1 MKVEYRDKCRALK
14 SHILGDDITFVME
27 AHNALSA
34 KIAEEAGF
42 PAVWASG
49 LSISATLGLADR
61 NHASWTQVLDVAE
74 FMADHV
80 DVPVLLDGDTGFG
93 NYQNVMRL
101 TRKLGQRGI
110 AGVCLEDKLFPKLNS
125 FLGEN
130 QELAPVED
138 FCSKLRAAKDSQ
150 LDENFTVVA
159 RTETLIAGRGMDEA
173 LERAVRYREAGAD
186 AILIHSKR
194 KTADEVLEFARRW
207 ERRSPLVVVPT
218 MYYRTPASA
227 FREAGISCV
236 IWANHSLRSSIS
248 AMRRTTSAI
257 MRNQSVAPIEEDIAS
272 LDEVFNLTG
281 EVQAR
286 EADRRYA
293 L

>member
-1 MKVEYRDKCRALK
+1 MKVNYQDKCRALK
-14 SHILGDDITFVME
+14 SYILGDDITFVME

-34 KIAEEAGF
+34 RIAQEAGF
-42 PAVWASG
+42 RAVWASG

-80 DVPVLLDGDTGFG
+80 SVPVLLDGDTGFG

-110 AGVCLEDKLFPKLNS
+110 AGVCLEDKIFPKLNS
-125 FLGEN
+125 FLGDN
-130 QELAPVED
+130 QELTPIDD

-150 LDENFTVVA
+150 VDENFSVIA
-159 RTETLIAGRGMDEA
+159 RTETLIAGRGMEEA
-173 LERAVRYREAGAD
+173 LERAERYREAGAD

-227 FREAGISCV
+227 FRDAGISCV

-257 MRNQSVAPIEEDIAS
+257 MRNESVAPIEEDIAS

-286 EADRRYA
+286 EADKRYA

>member
-1 MKVEYRDKCRALK
+1 VDYRDKCRSLK
-14 SHILGDDITFVME
+14 GHVQGDELTFIME

-34 KIAEEAGF
+34 KIAQEAGF
-42 PAVWASG
+42 PAIWASG

-74 FMADHV
+74 FMADHI

-101 TRKLGQRGI
+101 VRKLGQRGI
-110 AGVCLEDKLFPKLNS
+110 SGVALEDKIFPKLNS

-130 QELAPVED
+130 QELTPVED
-138 FCSKLRAAKDSQ
+138 FCSKLRAAKDAQ
-150 LDENFTVVA
+150 LDPNFVVIA
-159 RTETLIAGRGMDEA
+159 RTEALISGRGMGEA
-173 LERAVRYREAGAD
+173 MERAERYREAGAD

-194 KTADEVLEFARRW
+194 KTPEEVLEFARRW

-236 IWANHSLRSSIS
+236 IWANHSLRASIS

-257 MRNQSVAPIEEDIAS
+257 LRNESVEPVEGDIAS
-272 LDEVFNLTG
+272 LEDVFNLTG

-286 EADRRYA
+286 EADKRYA

>member
-1 MKVEYRDKCRALK
+1 MKVDYRDKCRALK

-80 DVPVLLDGDTGFG
+80 NVPVLLDGDTGFG

-110 AGVCLEDKLFPKLNS
+110 AGVCLEDKIFPKLNS

-130 QELAPVED
+130 QELTPIDD

-150 LDENFTVVA
+150 LDDSFTVVA

-173 LERAVRYREAGAD
+173 LERAERYREAGAD

-207 ERRSPLVVVPT
+207 ERRGPLVVVPT

-227 FREAGISCV
+227 FRDAGISCV

-257 MRNQSVAPIEEDIAS
+257 MRNESVAPIEEDIAS

-286 EADRRYA
+286 EADKRYA

>member
-1 MKVEYRDKCRALK
+1 MDYRDKCRALK
-14 SHILGDDITFVME
+14 SYILGDDITFIME

-34 KIAEEAGF
+34 RIAQEAGF
-42 PAVWASG
+42 RAVWASG

-80 DVPVLLDGDTGFG
+80 SVPVLLDGDTGFG

-110 AGVCLEDKLFPKLNS
+110 AGVCLEDKIFPKLNS
-125 FLGEN
+125 FLGDN
-130 QELAPVED
+130 QELTPIDD

-150 LDENFTVVA
+150 LDENFSVIA
-159 RTETLIAGRGMDEA
+159 RTETLIAGRGMEEA
-173 LERAVRYREAGAD
+173 LERAERYREAGAD

-207 ERRSPLVVVPT
+207 ERRGPLVVVPT

-257 MRNQSVAPIEEDIAS
+257 MRNESVAPIEEDIAS

-286 EADRRYA
+286 EADKRYA

>member
-1 MKVEYRDKCRALK
+1 MDYRDKCRSLK
-14 SHILGDDITFVME
+14 GHVQGDELTFIME

-34 KIAEEAGF
+34 KIAQEAGF
-42 PAVWASG
+42 PAIWASG

-74 FMADHV
+74 FMADHI

-101 TRKLGQRGI
+101 VRKLGQRGI
-110 AGVCLEDKLFPKLNS
+110 SGVALEDKIFPKLNS

-130 QELAPVED
+130 QELTPVED
-138 FCSKLRAAKDSQ
+138 FCSKLRAAKDAQ
-150 LDENFTVVA
+150 LDPNFVVIA
-159 RTETLIAGRGMDEA
+159 RTEALISGRGMGEA
-173 LERAVRYREAGAD
+173 MERAERYREAGAD

-194 KTADEVLEFARRW
+194 KTPEEVLEFARRW

-236 IWANHSLRSSIS
+236 IWANHSLRASIS

-257 MRNQSVAPIEEDIAS
+257 LRNESVEPVEGDIAS
-272 LDEVFNLTG
+272 LEDVFNLTG

-286 EADRRYA
+286 EADKRYA